1 MAGRLR
7 SAYDM
12 QNEKVDLGLVSRM
25 IITTT
30 IVISFWQ
37 FIFSCFSL
45 VFFFHLLQISFSFFL
60 FGLKKLFY
68 YYYYYSLFFFL
79 KYKKKIWVLYPGR
92 RSDEPPKPFPP
103 CIIYS

>member
-37 FIFSCFSL
+37 FIFSCFSF

-79 KYKKKIWVLYPGR
+79 KYKKKKKFG
-92 RSDEPPKPFPP
+92 F
-103 CIIYS
+103 CIQAVGQTSLPSPSPLV